1 MFDVITLTY
10 EYSPCAGIV
19 LLGCTDIYRLHTDV
33 VSKLHTDVV
42 SKLHTDV
49 VSKLCAAHAQEPV
62 GTANC

>member
-42 SKLHTDV
+42 SKL
-49 VSKLCAAHAQEPV
+49 CAAHAQEPV